1 MVIVQKQKLQHG
13 SQSKVLEALV
23 LLSFKSFKL

>member
-1 MVIVQKQKLQHG
+1 MGIAQQQKLQHG

-23 LLSFKSFKL
+23 LLSFKSF